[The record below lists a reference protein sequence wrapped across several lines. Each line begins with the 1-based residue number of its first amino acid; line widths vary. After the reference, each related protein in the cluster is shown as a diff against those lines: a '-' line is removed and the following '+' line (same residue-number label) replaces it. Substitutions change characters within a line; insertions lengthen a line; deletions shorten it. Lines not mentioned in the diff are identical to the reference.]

1 VRLAT
6 MEAAAFKRLYPHEYY
21 AKFISEGAR
30 PDGRPLGRARPTSV
44 AVGVAG
50 TAHGS
55 ALVKVGRTTVMAA
68 VKLEACEPDPER
80 PDVGFIDV
88 VMEFPPMCSAST
100 RPGRPND
107 ESSFIARRIEDA
119 LVDSR
124 AVDLK
129 KLSIKEGLWAW
140 RVCLDIYCLDHD
152 GSVLDAGLMAA
163 LAALR
168 DTKVPFVAVDDRGKL
183 TYGGVGEKKKKDEDG
198 GGGGGGANE
207 SSVEKGEEGT
217 IEVAAAPVA
226 VTTALYRKQLIV
238 DPNAEEEGL
247 ADATV
252 TVVMDQSGRLVGVH
266 KPGGIA
272 EASETALMH
281 CVAACKLHYDARA
294 KAIDTAFA

>member
-1 VRLAT
+1 
-6 MEAAAFKRLYPHEYY
+6 
-21 AKFISEGAR
+21 
-30 PDGRPLGRARPTSV
+30 
-44 AVGVAG
+44 
-50 TAHGS
+50 
-55 ALVKVGRTTVMAA
+55 
-68 VKLEACEPDPER
+68 
-80 PDVGFIDV
+80 
-88 VMEFPPMCSAST
+88 
-100 RPGRPND
+100 
-107 ESSFIARRIEDA
+107 
-119 LVDSR
+119 
-124 AVDLK
+124 
-129 KLSIKEGLWAW
+129 
-140 RVCLDIYCLDHD
+140 
-152 GSVLDAGLMAA
+152 MAA

-183 TYGGVGEKKKKDEDG
+183 TYGGAGEKKKKDGDE
-198 GGGGGGANE
+198 GAKAA
-207 SSVEKGEEGT
+207 SVEKGEEGT

-252 TVVMDQSGRLVGVH
+252 TVVMDRSGRLVGVH

>member
-1 VRLAT
+1 MRLAT

-68 VKLEACEPDPER
+68 VKLEACQPDPER

-168 DTKVPFVAVDDRGKL
+168 DTKVPSVAVDDRGKL
-183 TYGGVGEKKKKDEDG
+183 TYGRVGEKKKKDG
-198 GGGGGGANE
+198 GGEGANVA
-207 SSVEKGEEGT
+207 SVEKGEESSM

-252 TVVMDQSGRLVGVH
+252 TVVMDRSGRLVGVH

>member
-1 VRLAT
+1 MRLAT

-68 VKLEACEPDPER
+68 VKLEACQPDPER

-129 KLSIKEGLWAW
+129 KLSIKTGLWAW

-168 DTKVPFVAVDDRGKL
+168 DTKVPSVAVDDRGKL
-183 TYGGVGEKKKKDEDG
+183 TYGRVGEKKKKDG
-198 GGGGGGANE
+198 GGEGANVA
-207 SSVEKGEEGT
+207 SVEKGEESSM

-252 TVVMDQSGRLVGVH
+252 TAVMDRSGRLVGVH

>member
-1 VRLAT
+1 MRLAT

-68 VKLEACEPDPER
+68 VKLEACQPDPER

-129 KLSIKEGLWAW
+129 KLSIKTGLWAW

-168 DTKVPFVAVDDRGKL
+168 DTKVPSVAVDDRGKL
-183 TYGGVGEKKKKDEDG
+183 TYGRVGEKKKKDG
-198 GGGGGGANE
+198 GGEGAKLA
-207 SSVEKGEEGT
+207 SVEKGEESSM

-252 TVVMDQSGRLVGVH
+252 TAVMDRSGRLVGVH

>member
-1 VRLAT
+1 MRLAT

-68 VKLEACEPDPER
+68 VKLEACQPDPER

-129 KLSIKEGLWAW
+129 KLSIKTGLWAW

-183 TYGGVGEKKKKDEDG
+183 TYGGAGEKKKKDGDGGDG
-198 GGGGGGANE
+198 GGCRGTLRAARRGGAGDGRRVLGQAGGRYVRRGRYARHEAGAGE
-207 SSVEKGEEGT
+207 SERQGAASVPTGHTREGEEGWR
-217 IEVAAAPVA
+217 EV
-226 VTTALYRKQLIV
+226 
-238 DPNAEEEGL
+238 G
-247 ADATV
+247 DA
-252 TVVMDQSGRLVGVH
+252 GRGT
-266 KPGGIA
+266 GR
-272 EASETALMH
+272 E
-281 CVAACKLHYDARA
+281 
-294 KAIDTAFA
+294 

>member
-1 VRLAT
+1 MRLAT

-68 VKLEACEPDPER
+68 VKLEACQPDPER

-124 AVDLK
+124 SVDLK
-129 KLSIKEGLWAW
+129 KLSIKTGLWAW

-168 DTKVPFVAVDDRGKL
+168 DTKVPSVAVDDRGKL
-183 TYGGVGEKKKKDEDG
+183 TYGRVGEKKKKDG
-198 GGGGGGANE
+198 GGEGANVA
-207 SSVEKGEEGT
+207 SVEKGEESSM

-252 TVVMDQSGRLVGVH
+252 TAVMDRSGRLVGVH

>member
-1 VRLAT
+1 

-68 VKLEACEPDPER
+68 VKLEACQPDPER

-129 KLSIKEGLWAW
+129 KLSIKTGLWAW

-168 DTKVPFVAVDDRGKL
+168 DTKVPSVAVDDRGKL
-183 TYGGVGEKKKKDEDG
+183 TYGRVGEKKKKDG
-198 GGGGGGANE
+198 GGEGANVA
-207 SSVEKGEEGT
+207 SVEKGEESSM

-252 TVVMDQSGRLVGVH
+252 TAVMDRSGRLVGVH

>member
-1 VRLAT
+1 MRLAT

-68 VKLEACEPDPER
+68 VKLEACQPDPER

-119 LVDSR
+119 LIDSR

-129 KLSIKEGLWAW
+129 KLRIKEGLWAW

-183 TYGGVGEKKKKDEDG
+183 TYGGVGEKKKKDGGEDG
-198 GGGGGGANE
+198 GGGANVWRGNRVVRAPGRLQVSNADIFQSVGGAE
-207 SSVEKGEEGT
+207 RGPIVEDNVLEYGNDDCM
-217 IEVAAAPVA
+217 VRHP
-226 VTTALYRKQLIV
+226 
-238 DPNAEEEGL
+238 
-247 ADATV
+247 
-252 TVVMDQSGRLVGVH
+252 
-266 KPGGIA
+266 
-272 EASETALMH
+272 
-281 CVAACKLHYDARA
+281 
-294 KAIDTAFA
+294 

>member
-68 VKLEACEPDPER
+68 VKLEACQPDPER

-129 KLSIKEGLWAW
+129 KLSIKTGLWAW

-168 DTKVPFVAVDDRGKL
+168 DTKVPSVAVDDRGKL
-183 TYGGVGEKKKKDEDG
+183 TYGRVGEKKKKDG
-198 GGGGGGANE
+198 GGEGANVA
-207 SSVEKGEEGT
+207 SVEKGEESSM

-252 TVVMDQSGRLVGVH
+252 TAVMDRSGRLVGVH

>member
-1 VRLAT
+1 

-30 PDGRPLGRARPTSV
+30 PDGRPLGRARPSSV

-68 VKLEACEPDPER
+68 VKLEACQPDPDA
-80 PDVGFIDV
+80 PDRGFLDV
-88 VMEFPPMCSAST
+88 VVEFPPMCSAST

-107 ESSFIARRIEDA
+107 DAHFVARRIEDA
-119 LVDSR
+119 LLDSAAIDKR
-124 AVDLK
+124 

-140 RVCLDIYCLDHD
+140 KICLDVYCLDHD
-152 GSVLDAGLMAA
+152 GSMLDAGLMAA

-168 DTKVPFVAVDDRGKL
+168 DAKVPHVIVDDRGKI
-183 TYGGVGEKKKKDEDG
+183 TYGGRKTD
-198 GGGGGGANE
+198 E
-207 SSVEKGEEGT
+207 SSSNEGK

-226 VTTALYRKQLIV
+226 VTTALYRKHLIV
-238 DPNAEEEGL
+238 DPDAEEEAL

-252 TVVMDQSGRLVGVH
+252 TVTMDGAHKVVGVH
-266 KPGGIA
+266 KPGGVA
-272 EASETALMH
+272 EASETDLMH
-281 CVAACKLHYDARA
+281 CVAACRLNLEARA
-294 KAIDTAFA
+294 KAVDGAFA

>member
-1 VRLAT
+1 MRGRRAT

-30 PDGRPLGRARPTSV
+30 PDGRPLGRARPSSV
-44 AVGVAG
+44 AIGVAG

-68 VKLEACEPDPER
+68 VKLEACQPDPDA
-80 PDVGFIDV
+80 PDRGFLDV
-88 VMEFPPMCSAST
+88 VVEFPPMCSAST

-107 ESSFIARRIEDA
+107 DAHFVARRIEDA
-119 LVDSR
+119 LLDSAAIDKR
-124 AVDLK
+124 

-140 RVCLDIYCLDHD
+140 KICLDIYCLDHD

-168 DTKVPFVAVDDRGKL
+168 DAKVPRVVVDDRGKI
-183 TYGGVGEKKKKDEDG
+183 TYGGRKND
-198 GGGGGGANE
+198 E
-207 SSVEKGEEGT
+207 SSNEGK

-226 VTTALYRKQLIV
+226 VTTALYRKHLIV
-238 DPNAEEEGL
+238 DPDAEEEAL

-252 TVVMDQSGRLVGVH
+252 TVTMDGAHKVVGVH

-272 EASETALMH
+272 EASETDLMH
-281 CVAACKLHYDARA
+281 CVAACRLNLEARA
-294 KAIDTAFA
+294 KAIDGAFARDECS

>member
-1 VRLAT
+1 MRLAT

-68 VKLEACEPDPER
+68 VKLEACQPDPER

-129 KLSIKEGLWAW
+129 KLSIKTGLWAW

-168 DTKVPFVAVDDRGKL
+168 DTKVPSVAVDDRGKL
-183 TYGGVGEKKKKDEDG
+183 TYGRVGEKKKKDG
-198 GGGGGGANE
+198 GGEGANVA
-207 SSVEKGEEGT
+207 SVEKGEESSM

-252 TVVMDQSGRLVGVH
+252 TVVMDRSGRLVGVH